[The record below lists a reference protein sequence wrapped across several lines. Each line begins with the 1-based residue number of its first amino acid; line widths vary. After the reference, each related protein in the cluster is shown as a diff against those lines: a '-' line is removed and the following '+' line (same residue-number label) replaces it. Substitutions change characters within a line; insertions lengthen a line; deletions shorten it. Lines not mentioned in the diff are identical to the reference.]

1 MEIICNDPKLFIE
14 YSHDMQDVHENIE
27 EYNAGKEHK
36 GLIVFD
42 NMIAVMISNNKLNP
56 IVTELF
62 IRGTKPGEQLGR
74 WGGGRPPLRF
84 FRNKKNVLIL
94 EKKALIVYPYV
105 KFSIQNVV
113 LRVSKRKNFNFFS
126 FGVFFSG
133 IFDEM

>member
-1 MEIICNDPKLFIE
+1 
-14 YSHDMQDVHENIE
+14 MQDVHENIE

-74 WGGGRPPLRF
+74 WGDGRPPLRF
-84 FRNKKNVLIL
+84 FKNKKNVLIL

>member
-1 MEIICNDPKLFIE
+1 
-14 YSHDMQDVHENIE
+14 MQDVHENIE

-42 NMIAVMISNNKLNP
+42 MIAVMISNNKLNP

-84 FRNKKNVLIL
+84 FENKKNVLIL
-94 EKKALIVYPYV
+94 EKKALIVSILIRHDARNLKLV
-105 KFSIQNVV
+105 RRAKRAKF
-113 LRVSKRKNFNFFS
+113 
-126 FGVFFSG
+126 
-133 IFDEM
+133 